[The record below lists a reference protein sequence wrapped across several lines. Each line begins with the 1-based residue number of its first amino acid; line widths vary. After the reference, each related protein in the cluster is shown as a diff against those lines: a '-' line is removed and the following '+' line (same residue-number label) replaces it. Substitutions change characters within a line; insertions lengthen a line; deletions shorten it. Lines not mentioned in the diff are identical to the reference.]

1 MCKMAGFVV
10 CFLFFLPLH
19 SFYCTKELHHFIT
32 ACVFG
37 GLIRKYSMGAFTFFF
52 LSKCCFSIPV
62 FELDRYFIKIEKLL
76 VVAGN

>member
-10 CFLFFLPLH
+10 WVFFFPSSFLLLYQRAAPFHNSVCVRRTNKKIQHGSLH
-19 SFYCTKELHHFIT
+19 L
-32 ACVFG
+32 
-37 GLIRKYSMGAFTFFF
+37 FF

-62 FELDRYFIKIEKLL
+62 FEFDRYFIKIEKLL